1 MTEMCKII
9 LHSFVLKKVN
19 IVTPNMG
26 NVLCI
31 CCIKKFNHTQI
42 MSVVEIHIHSK
53 SAFLQ
58 MTVPYSRGDLIKYAV
73 AVLPA
78 VT

>member
-1 MTEMCKII
+1 
-9 LHSFVLKKVN
+9 
-19 IVTPNMG
+19 
-26 NVLCI
+26 LCI